1 MIQFKDKYL
10 KINGDVNITG
20 KRRALAEDKEISI
33 SFHLESKCFFFCI
46 MGILHQTLNLAL
58 EVLDQSQ
65 GSLDYYLS

>member
-1 MIQFKDKYL
+1 MIQFKYKYL

-20 KRRALAEDKEISI
+20 NRCALAEGKDASI
-33 SFHLESKCFFFCI
+33 SFHSESKCFFSI
-46 MGILHQTLNLAL
+46 MGIFHKTLNLAL